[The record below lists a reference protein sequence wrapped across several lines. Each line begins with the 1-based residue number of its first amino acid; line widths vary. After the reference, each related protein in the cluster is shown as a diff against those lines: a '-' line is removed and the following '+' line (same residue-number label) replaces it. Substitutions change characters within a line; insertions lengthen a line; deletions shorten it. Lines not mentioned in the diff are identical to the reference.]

1 MDLISTS
8 TQQLRD
14 STRTVTTSKHTSSRL
29 NETYKGTGGGKR
41 AGGATRS
48 RSAIRDT
55 GRNNGFRS
63 TSVQRT
69 RIKADTQ
76 MGGSSNKRQIKDA
89 HERFRD
95 RIINGRDIND
105 VEEELST
112 ERAKNVKME
121 SVIKMKESQIVKYS
135 KGLEKA
141 KGILKGMVEST
152 QSKMAKLQEKVDSL
166 QAALLLRDEQLRE
179 KNREISSLTS
189 SGSSSGHTTES
200 LRVENERMRTE
211 LESYR
216 SRSKNSTDRFEGR
229 QVEWQTKNTDLSSNN
244 HRLTGELARVNAQLQ
259 RKIRDDQE
267 KTAEIERL
275 NLRLLELEGGSFSD
289 QNARNMSLAR
299 AQAEMATLEGKLAGV
314 HAMMSDVEFFVSI
327 KNELD
332 DFETFASQVPSP
344 SAEKENIF
352 VPQLKSEP
360 TFAKLIKTTD
370 CAEILEVQQRMNR
383 EIEED
388 RVNCRRALKE
398 LQSQSYILNHSYDD
412 LVHNLDV
419 SSAEA
424 ATVLGAF
431 GDIEASLEKF
441 NEGLKMVEIYG
452 DVRDNADNAQ
462 DVNKLLAGFRDDEVK
477 EKPSIISFSV
487 LR

>member
-1 MDLISTS
+1 M
-8 TQQLRD
+8 
-14 STRTVTTSKHTSSRL
+14 
-29 NETYKGTGGGKR
+29 
-41 AGGATRS
+41 GGATRS

-55 GRNNGFRS
+55 GRGNAFRS
-63 TSVQRT
+63 SSVQR
-69 RIKADTQ
+69 
-76 MGGSSNKRQIKDA
+76 GGGSNKRQIKDA

-105 VEEELST
+105 VEEELNT
-112 ERAKNVKME
+112 ERAKNVQME

-152 QSKMAKLQEKVDSL
+152 QQKMGKLQEKVDSL
-166 QAALLLRDEQLRE
+166 QAALQQRDEQLRE
-179 KNREISSLTS
+179 KNREISSLTE
-189 SGSSSGHTTES
+189 SGTGLGHTTES

-216 SRSKNSTDRFEGR
+216 SRSKNATDRFEGR
-229 QVEWQTKNTDLSSNN
+229 QVELQAKNSDLSSNN

-275 NLRLLELEGGSFSD
+275 QLRLLELEGGSFSD

-299 AQAEMATLEGKLAGV
+299 AQAEMEKLEGKLAGV
-314 HAMMSDVEFFVSI
+314 HAMMNDVEFFVSI

-332 DFETFASQVPSP
+332 DFETSASQVPSA

-352 VPQLKSEP
+352 VPQLKSEA
-360 TFAKLIKTTD
+360 TFAKLIDTTD
-370 CAEILEVQQRMNR
+370 PAEILEVQQRMNR

-412 LVHNLDV
+412 LVHNLDA

-462 DVNKLLAGFRDDEVK
+462 DVNKLLAGFRDDEAK